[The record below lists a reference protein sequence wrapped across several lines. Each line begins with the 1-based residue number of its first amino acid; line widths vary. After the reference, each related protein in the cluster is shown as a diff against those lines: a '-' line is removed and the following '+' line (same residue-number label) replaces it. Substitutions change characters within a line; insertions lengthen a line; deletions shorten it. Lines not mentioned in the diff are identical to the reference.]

1 MNNISQ
7 STLSNKIHFIRG
19 KFIMLDKDLAQFYQV
34 DTRIFNTAM
43 RRKIEEFGDTV
54 FKLSD
59 AEYQEILDKR
69 GDKKTS
75 KNLPMAYT
83 EKAAYKM
90 AFVLSSK
97 TALKVA
103 DVIVQVFLSVRE
115 GKYIPRDN
123 DNQLALL
130 NENVQWI
137 KNNMQGTIVQNTFN
151 APVTLIQGQNNQ
163 VAIGTQEDVI
173 LKLIA
178 VISNADVVKNK
189 ELVTLLTKSIEQA
202 NNKDN
207 PGLLDSL
214 KNISAVGSSITA
226 IAQQLPAII
235 KLVSGLF

>member
-1 MNNISQ
+1 MNISTN
-7 STLSNKIHFIRG
+7 TLSNKIYFIRG
-19 KFIMLDKDLAQFYQV
+19 QFVMLDKDLSEFYQV
-34 DTRIFNTAM
+34 DTKVFNTAM

-54 FKLSD
+54 FKLSES
-59 AEYQEILDKR
+59 EYQEILAKTNSQ
-69 GDKKTS
+69 KTS

-103 DVIVQVFLSVRE
+103 DIIVQVFLSVRE
-115 GKYIPRDN
+115 GKYLPRDN

-130 NENVQWI
+130 NENIQWI

-173 LKLIA
+173 LKLIT
-178 VISNADVVKNK
+178 VMSNSEVVKNK
-189 ELVTLLTKSIEQA
+189 ELVTLLTHSIDQA
-202 NNKDN
+202 NKKDN
-207 PGLLDSL
+207 KGLLDSL
-214 KNISAVGSSITA
+214 KNISSVGSSLATIT
-226 IAQQLPAII
+226 QNLPAII